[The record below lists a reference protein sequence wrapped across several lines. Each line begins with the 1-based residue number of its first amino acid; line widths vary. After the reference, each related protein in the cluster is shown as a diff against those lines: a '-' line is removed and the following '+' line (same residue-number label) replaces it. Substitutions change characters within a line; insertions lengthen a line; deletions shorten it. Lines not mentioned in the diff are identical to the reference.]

1 MSTIRVFW
9 STCPSCHGKF
19 IVGWELRHGDHK
31 LHCPFCGHRYLA
43 DESEE
48 IDERA

>member
-9 STCPSCHGKF
+9 STCPSCHGTF
-19 IVGWELRHGDHK
+19 VVGWELRHGDYK
-31 LHCPFCGHRYLA
+31 LHCPFCAHRYLA
-43 DESEE
+43 GESEE